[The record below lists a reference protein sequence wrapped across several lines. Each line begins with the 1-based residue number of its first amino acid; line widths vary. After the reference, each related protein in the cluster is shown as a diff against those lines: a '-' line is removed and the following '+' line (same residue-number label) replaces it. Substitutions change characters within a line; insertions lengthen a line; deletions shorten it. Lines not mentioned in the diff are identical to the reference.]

1 MFKNTIIKNKGKTRY
16 KIQDSRFKILFKHLA
31 CILYPVSFLLLI
43 SLCIPAMGAEKYAGE
58 FLSIGAGARALGMGG
73 SFVAVADDGTSAYW
87 NPAGLGGLKRTELT
101 FMHTTMF
108 GLDKYDFV
116 NCTQPFGQTGVFG
129 LSWARLGIDDIPLTL
144 LPNSNPMSASNRP
157 FISSYMQDTE
167 NAFMLSY
174 GKKLRPA
181 GIQLGGTLKFI
192 YNSVS
197 GANRNAVG
205 FGGDLGLIWRASFLS
220 SKEEPVLS
228 DLSLGVMAQ
237 DFFKTRLIWNTTSSP
252 SHTDVIQPNLK
263 VGIAYDRK
271 FPSVSSNMLFSID
284 ANTRYGLEMRY
295 GVEYMLADLLSLRAG
310 LQGSDFTAGAGLNVS
325 FAKGESGLSFIID
338 YAFLSHELGNT
349 HRISIMTKF

>member
-1 MFKNTIIKNKGKTRY
+1 
-16 KIQDSRFKILFKHLA
+16 
-31 CILYPVSFLLLI
+31 
-43 SLCIPAMGAEKYAGE
+43 
-58 FLSIGAGARALGMGG
+58 
-73 SFVAVADDGTSAYW
+73 
-87 NPAGLGGLKRTELT
+87 
-101 FMHTTMF
+101 MF

-116 NCTQPFGQTGVFG
+116 NYAQPFGKAGVFG
-129 LSWARLGIDDIPLTL
+129 LSWARLGIDDIPLTQ
-144 LPNSNPMSASNRP
+144 LPRSNPMSASNRP

-174 GKKLRPA
+174 GKRLKD
-181 GIQLGGTLKFI
+181 IQIGGTLKFL

-205 FGGDLGLIWRASFLS
+205 FGSDLGVIWRASFLS
-220 SKEEPVLS
+220 DKQEPNSS
-228 DLSLGVMAQ
+228 DISLGIMAQ

-252 SHTDVIQPNLK
+252 SHADVIPPNLK
-263 VGIAYDRK
+263 IGIAYSCE
-271 FPSVSSNMLFSID
+271 FPSISSDAIFSID

-295 GVEYMLADLLSLRAG
+295 GVEYTLADLLSLRAG

-349 HRISIMTKF
+349 HRISLMTKF

>member
-1 MFKNTIIKNKGKTRY
+1 MFGLKYSYNR
-16 KIQDSRFKILFKHLA
+16 IL
-31 CILYPVSFLLLI
+31 LYFTCFLLI
-43 SLCIPAMGAEKYAGE
+43 SLCVPAMGAEKYAGE
-58 FLSIGAGARALGMGG
+58 FLNIGAGARALGMGG
-73 SFVAVADDGTSAYW
+73 SFVAVANDATSAYW

-116 NCTQPFGQTGVFG
+116 NCTQPFGKAGVLG
-129 LSWARLGIDDIPLTL
+129 LSWARLGIDGIPLTQ
-144 LPNSNPMSASNRP
+144 LPKSNPMSASNRP
-157 FISSYMQDTE
+157 FISSYMRDTE

-174 GKKLRPA
+174 GKRLTPL
-181 GIQLGGTLKFI
+181 GIQLGGTVKFI

-197 GANRNAVG
+197 GANRNAIG

-228 DLSLGVMAQ
+228 DLSLGLVAQ
-237 DFFKTRLIWNTTSSP
+237 DFFKTRLMWNTTSSP

-263 VGIAYDRK
+263 VGIAYDRR
-271 FPSVSSNMLFSID
+271 FPGISSDMLFSID

-295 GVEYMLADLLSLRAG
+295 GVEYVLADLLSLRAG

-349 HRISIMTKF
+349 HRISLMTKF

>member
-1 MFKNTIIKNKGKTRY
+1 MFRLKYLHNRSLLCLICL
-16 KIQDSRFKILFKHLA
+16 LF
-31 CILYPVSFLLLI
+31 I

-58 FLSIGAGARALGMGG
+58 FLNIGAGARALGMGG
-73 SFVAVADDGTSAYW
+73 SFVAVANDGTSAYW

-116 NCTQPFGQTGVFG
+116 NCTQPFGKAGVLG
-129 LSWARLGIDDIPLTL
+129 LSWARLGIDGIPLTQ
-144 LPNSNPMSASNRP
+144 LPKSNPMSASNRP
-157 FISSYMQDTE
+157 FVSSYMQDTE

-174 GKKLRPA
+174 GKRLKPLD
-181 GIQLGGTLKFI
+181 IQLGGTLKFI

-197 GANRNAVG
+197 GANRNAIG

-220 SKEEPVLS
+220 SKEEPVSFHRVTEEQILS
-228 DLSLGVMAQ
+228 DLSLGLVAQ

-263 VGIAYDRK
+263 VGIAYDRM
-271 FPSVSSNMLFSID
+271 FPGISSDMLFSID

-295 GVEYMLADLLSLRAG
+295 GVEYVLADLLSLRAG

>member
-1 MFKNTIIKNKGKTRY
+1 LEPG
-16 KIQDSRFKILFKHLA
+16 
-31 CILYPVSFLLLI
+31 
-43 SLCIPAMGAEKYAGE
+43 
-58 FLSIGAGARALGMGG
+58 RA
-73 SFVAVADDGTSAYW
+73 W
-87 NPAGLGGLKRTELT
+87 GLKRTELT
-101 FMHTTMF
+101 FMHTTIF

-116 NCTQPFGQTGVFG
+116 NCTQPFGKAGVLG
-129 LSWARLGIDDIPLTL
+129 LSWARLGIDSIPLTQ
-144 LPNSNPMSASNRP
+144 LPKSNPMSASNRP
-157 FISSYMQDTE
+157 FVSSYMQDTE

-174 GKKLRPA
+174 GKRLKPLD
-181 GIQLGGTLKFI
+181 IQLGGTLKFI

-197 GANRNAVG
+197 GANRNAIG

-220 SKEEPVLS
+220 SKEKPVLS
-228 DLSLGVMAQ
+228 DLSLGLVVQ

-263 VGIAYDRK
+263 VGIAYDRR
-271 FPSVSSNMLFSID
+271 FPGISSDMLFSID

-295 GVEYMLADLLSLRAG
+295 GVEYVLTDLLSLRAG

-349 HRISIMTKF
+349 HRISLMTKF